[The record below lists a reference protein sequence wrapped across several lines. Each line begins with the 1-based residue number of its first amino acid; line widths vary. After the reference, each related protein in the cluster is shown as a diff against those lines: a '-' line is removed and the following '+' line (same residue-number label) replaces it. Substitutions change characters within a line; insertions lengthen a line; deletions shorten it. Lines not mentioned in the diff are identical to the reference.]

1 MIKNDPISVATLLVF
16 HQWPQWPSP
25 VSGRPQTLA
34 EAIIQGYSRGST
46 GHSPAP
52 MRHTDHP
59 PTSERPLVSPVSGLT
74 ASPSSCALP
83 RRGLGIV
90 CGLLLNGCSWLG
102 IGTSGALSASPDKA
116 TVKLVSGGLLQ
127 TPSGRPELGLTL
139 ANDSERTLWV
149 GVHFQ
154 TPAGRTDC
162 VLIKELVAQT
172 EGLYF
177 CSQAAIQADSDYP
190 VQITVYA
197 DRAQTQVLDRLQTR
211 LRFTATD
218 VRALHQR

>member
-1 MIKNDPISVATLLVF
+1 M
-16 HQWPQWPSP
+16 SP
-25 VSGRPQTLA
+25 
-34 EAIIQGYSRGST
+34 
-46 GHSPAP
+46 
-52 MRHTDHP
+52 TDH
-59 PTSERPLVSPVSGLT
+59 PLVSPVSHLT
-74 ASPSSCALP
+74 ANPFCYNLP

-90 CGLLLNGCSWLG
+90 CGLLLSGCSWLG
-102 IGTSGALSASPDKA
+102 IGTSGALSASPNKA

-127 TPSGRPELGLTL
+127 TPRGQPELGLTL
-139 ANDSERTLWV
+139 ANGSERTLWV

-177 CSQAAIQADSDYP
+177 CSQATIQADSDYP

-197 DRAQTQVLDRLQTR
+197 DPAQTQVLDRLQTR
-211 LRFTATD
+211 IRFTATD
-218 VRALHQR
+218 VRALRQR